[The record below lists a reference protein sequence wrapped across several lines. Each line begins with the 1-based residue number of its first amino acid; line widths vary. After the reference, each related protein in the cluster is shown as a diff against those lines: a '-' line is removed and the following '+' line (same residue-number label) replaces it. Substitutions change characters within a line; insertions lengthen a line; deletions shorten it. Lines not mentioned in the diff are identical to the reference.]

1 MGKLLTISIAA
12 YNVEEYIRNTL
23 DSLIVPEILDKLEVF
38 IVDDGGNDDTLQ
50 IAREYEAKYP
60 ETFHAVHKENG
71 GYGSTVNYSIAH
83 ATGKY
88 FKLLDGDDWYLS
100 KNLKKLIND
109 LERTN
114 ADVIINNYEIRKEG
128 MEKYETSLGC
138 KFLPNVEI
146 PLSSCNV
153 ESGFGMWA
161 LIFKTDILRKSGVCL
176 PEHRLYTDQL
186 YCTIPFKL
194 VNSIVYFDYS
204 IYCYRIGRDGQ
215 SVSRE
220 SRMKHVDDALMN
232 CYELCEFYNE
242 MKKSNNQNL
251 EYFHKRIAKYV
262 WLGFHTIL
270 LFPIENRIREK
281 LKEFDSKIMIKCSD
295 IAKEIGYMHGV
306 WGVHIRLCRKTNY
319 WAYWLIGL
327 IPGGVKNWQ

>member
-1 MGKLLTISIAA
+1 
-12 YNVEEYIRNTL
+12 
-23 DSLIVPEILDKLEVF
+23 
-38 IVDDGGNDDTLQ
+38 
-50 IAREYEAKYP
+50 
-60 ETFHAVHKENG
+60 
-71 GYGSTVNYSIAH
+71 
-83 ATGKY
+83 
-88 FKLLDGDDWYLS
+88 
-100 KNLKKLIND
+100 
-109 LERTN
+109 
-114 ADVIINNYEIRKEG
+114 